1 MKILGIIPARAGSKS
16 IKNKN
21 ISNLGGKPL
30 IAYTI
35 EAVKKSN
42 LINFVVSSDSNK
54 ILDIS
59 KKYGAKSL
67 ILRPKKYAQDK
78 TRSVFLFKYL
88 RKQFE
93 KNFKFDAIM
102 ILQPTS
108 PLRTHTD
115 INRAI
120 KLFKNNKCDSVIS
133 VASVG
138 GMHPARMKYLNKKK
152 YIIDPEFSEKK
163 EGQNR
168 QELKKIYIKNGAIY
182 LFKKDNLNKNSI
194 KGKKSLAM
202 IMPQHSSINIDT
214 KYDLELAKYFI
225 KKKLKNEN
233 RFNQKKNINYCRSW
247 FDK

>member
-42 LINFVVSSDSNK
+42 LIDFVVSSDSNK

-59 KKYGAKSL
+59 KKYGAKNL

-88 RKQFE
+88 RKQLE
-93 KNFKFDAIM
+93 KNYKFDVIM

-115 INRAI
+115 INRSI
-120 KLFKNNKCDSVIS
+120 KLFKENKCDSVIS
-133 VASVG
+133 VTSVG
-138 GMHPARMKYLNKKK
+138 GMHPARMKYINKKR
-152 YIIDPEFSEKK
+152 YIVDPVFAEKK

-168 QELKKIYIKNGAIY
+168 QELKKIFIKNGAIY
-182 LFKKDNLNKNSI
+182 LFKKNNLDKNSI

-202 IMPQHSSINIDT
+202 VMPQHSSINIDT
-214 KYDLELAKYFI
+214 KYDLELAKYFM
-225 KKKLKNEN
+225 
-233 RFNQKKNINYCRSW
+233 KKN
-247 FDK
+247 

>member
-42 LINFVVSSDSNK
+42 LIDFVVSSDSNK

-59 KKYGAKSL
+59 KKYGAKNL

-88 RKQFE
+88 RKQLE
-93 KNFKFDAIM
+93 KNYKFDVIM

-115 INRAI
+115 INRSI
-120 KLFKNNKCDSVIS
+120 KLFKENKCDSVIS
-133 VASVG
+133 VTSVG
-138 GMHPARMKYLNKKK
+138 GMHPARMKYINKKR
-152 YIIDPEFSEKK
+152 YIVDPVFAEKK

-168 QELKKIYIKNGAIY
+168 QELKKIFIKNGAIY
-182 LFKKDNLNKNSI
+182 LFKKNNLDKNSI

-202 IMPQHSSINIDT
+202 VMPQHSSINIDT

-225 KKKLKNEN
+225 KKN
-233 RFNQKKNINYCRSW
+233 
-247 FDK
+247 

>member
-59 KKYGAKSL
+59 KKYGAKNL

-138 GMHPARMKYLNKKK
+138 GIHPARMKYLNKKK

-225 KKKLKNEN
+225 KKN
-233 RFNQKKNINYCRSW
+233 
-247 FDK
+247 